1 MKEIKEVLLVDDN
14 PADVDLTKDVL
25 KRNPF
30 PSNVHA
36 VVDGIEAM
44 AFLQRQGKYKNA
56 KRPDVVFLDLNLPG
70 KDGRA
75 VLNEV
80 KSNPALRAIPI
91 IIFSTSNAHK
101 DIERS
106 YELGANCYITKP
118 GNLQGFVSTV
128 GALANFWFSCAML
141 PGKER

>member
-1 MKEIKEVLLVDDN
+1 MKQIKEVLLVDDN
-14 PADVDLTKDVL
+14 PADLDLTRDVL

-30 PSNVHA
+30 PSNVHT
-36 VVDGIEAM
+36 VVDGMEAT

-56 KRPDVVFLDLNLPG
+56 KRPDIVFLDLNLPR
-70 KDGRA
+70 KNGRS
-75 VLNEV
+75 VLAEV
-80 KSNPALRAIPI
+80 KSDPVLQAIPI

-128 GALANFWFSCAML
+128 GALANFWFSCATL
-141 PGKER
+141 PGKEQ